1 MSGSRVDGGTKFIV
15 LSAART
21 GSTMLRQLLDSHPEV
36 CCYGEIM
43 AAAATPDHWDSETPI
58 RRGLREQY
66 RQGPRQFL
74 RELGSYPAE
83 CKAVGFKIKYE
94 ELVRA
99 DYAWLLGW
107 LKDHREVRVIH
118 HRRENRLKRLIS
130 EITATQVHG
139 VFNVQSERDLPAPAK
154 VSLTVGECLDDFA
167 RTEGREISFRESFR
181 DHPTLETT
189 YEAVEGNRDGV
200 RERMADFLG
209 VAPARL
215 TTPTLKINPDDVR
228 LVLQNYEELAEAFR
242 GTPYGWYL
250 GL

>member
-1 MSGSRVDGGTKFIV
+1 MSPSAVDGGTKFIV

-36 CCYGEIM
+36 CCFGEIM
-43 AAAATPDHWDSETPI
+43 AAAAAPDRWDSATPI
-58 RRGLREQY
+58 RRGLRERY
-66 RQGPRQFL
+66 RQGPLQFL

-99 DYAWLLGW
+99 DYAWLLAW

-130 EITATQVHG
+130 EITATKVHG
-139 VFNVQSERDLPAPAK
+139 VFNVQSERDLPPPTR

-167 RTEGREISFRESFR
+167 RTERREISFRDSFR

-200 RERMADFLG
+200 GERLADFLG

-228 LVLQNYEELAEAFR
+228 LVLENYEELAEAFR
-242 GTPYGWYL
+242 GTPYGSYL
-250 GL
+250 GR